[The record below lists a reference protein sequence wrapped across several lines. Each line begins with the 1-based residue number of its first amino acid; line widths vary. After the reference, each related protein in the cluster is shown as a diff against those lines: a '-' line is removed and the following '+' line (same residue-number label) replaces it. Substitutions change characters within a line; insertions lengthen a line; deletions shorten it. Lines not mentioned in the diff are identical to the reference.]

1 MRPSPVEPE
10 GPRNRRLDTSSVE
23 TNSER
28 GNRELPPYE
37 LKMPGKQR
45 ANASSPP
52 DPKSPMGGPDKKGG
66 ITASDMSEIKR
77 LMVDATLFTP
87 DFKAPKNVI
96 VLCHGVYKSCAAK
109 LIDLTA
115 CAPLGL
121 YGFSTATPIPLFP
134 SLKLHYWHAVLDV
147 LRDTLGCKVM
157 VVGVKG
163 TGSIE
168 ERANQMHQYLEQN
181 LPKGTGV
188 NFVAHSMV
196 SASTFRTH
204 RISLKRNV
212 PFSKGGLDC
221 RYVITHLKP
230 TTYKPLSLTMIGTP
244 NRGSPFMD
252 WCAVSPLRI
261 QYRVPLI
268 NDGLRIGQY
277 WSREQQYG
285 QSKGSRQSR
294 CEEQTPA
301 LFLEVAAPRPPTRYG

>member
-1 MRPSPVEPE
+1 M
-10 GPRNRRLDTSSVE
+10 SSFCV
-23 TNSER
+23 TVCQS
-28 GNRELPPYE
+28 LYQHA
-37 LKMPGKQR
+37 L
-45 ANASSPP
+45 
-52 DPKSPMGGPDKKGG
+52 
-66 ITASDMSEIKR
+66 
-77 LMVDATLFTP
+77 
-87 DFKAPKNVI
+87 
-96 VLCHGVYKSCAAK
+96 
-109 LIDLTA
+109 DLTV
-115 CAPLGL
+115 LSIGL

-196 SASTFRTH
+196 SAYNSPYIPKSVFAEANL
-204 RISLKRNV
+204 IS
-212 PFSKGGLDC
+212 SKGGLDC

-252 WCAVSPLRI
+252 WCAVSQLSCNSSLRI
-261 QYRVPLI
+261 
-268 NDGLRIGQY
+268 
-277 WSREQQYG
+277 
-285 QSKGSRQSR
+285 
-294 CEEQTPA
+294 
-301 LFLEVAAPRPPTRYG
+301 

>member
-1 MRPSPVEPE
+1 MRPSPAEPE
-10 GPRNRRLDTSSVE
+10 GTSNRRLNTSSVE
-23 TNSER
+23 TNSEK

-37 LKMPGKQR
+37 LKMPDKQR
-45 ANASSPP
+45 ANVSSLP

-96 VLCHGVYKSCAAK
+96 VLCHGMYKSLASK
-109 LIDLTA
+109 SIDLTA
-115 CAPLGL
+115 CASLGL

-196 SASTFRTH
+196 STSTLHAR
-204 RISLKRNV
+204 RRSLK
-212 PFSKGGLDC
+212 PK
-221 RYVITHLKP
+221 
-230 TTYKPLSLTMIGTP
+230 
-244 NRGSPFMD
+244 
-252 WCAVSPLRI
+252 VS
-261 QYRVPLI
+261 
-268 NDGLRIGQY
+268 
-277 WSREQQYG
+277 
-285 QSKGSRQSR
+285 
-294 CEEQTPA
+294 
-301 LFLEVAAPRPPTRYG
+301 F